1 MAAALCDG
9 SWRGRRVAVAAARG
23 KRRALHRSFSSVEE

>member
-9 SWRGRRVAVAAARG
+9 SWGRRVAVAAARG